1 MRGENRRDVGLS
13 PRLFYAS
20 GLKPG
25 DRLTNRRQATAQIP
39 QMDYQFD
46 DLLGRFSFKDQCNTA
61 VATVV

>member
-13 PRLFYAS
+13 PRLFYDS

-46 DLLGRFSFKDQCNTA
+46 DLPG
-61 VATVV
+61 